1 MLPWSYFPG
10 PKKVAEGGNLEAS
23 RGGNLEASTCGDPK
37 GLLAHDGKEK
47 VSGCS
52 TLGRTRR
59 IILNIHSNTCS
70 CRCVSSKTGIKE
82 A

>member
-47 VSGCS
+47 V
-52 TLGRTRR
+52 
-59 IILNIHSNTCS
+59 
-70 CRCVSSKTGIKE
+70 
-82 A
+82 